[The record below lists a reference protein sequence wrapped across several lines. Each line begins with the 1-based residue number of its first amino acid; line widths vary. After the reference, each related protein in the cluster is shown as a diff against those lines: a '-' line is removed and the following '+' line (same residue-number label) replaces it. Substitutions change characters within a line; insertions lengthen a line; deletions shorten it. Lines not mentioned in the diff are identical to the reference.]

1 LKRTLELGIVLI
13 VASACAGQAVHSA
26 NPERQ
31 AALTLEAQGK
41 IGDAEAAWQAVAK
54 AHPADA
60 EPYAHMGLME
70 ARQEHYK
77 EAVPFYRKALAIN
90 PAFPGL
96 RLNLGLAL
104 FKGGE
109 LKQSLEEFGL
119 LLKAAPP
126 GSADAQRLTILVGMA
141 HYGLGEHEKAVPFLR
156 EAARADTQN
165 LQLRLALAHSCLWT
179 KQYQCVVDTGKEI
192 LTIDPESAEADMLA
206 GEAQDELKNTEGA
219 IEQFRAAVKAD
230 PKQPNAH
237 FGLGYLL
244 WTQRQYPAAAQEFQA
259 ELAND
264 PQHAQA
270 AAYLAD
276 ADMQLNHPDLARP
289 LLEKVAKT
297 NPGLA
302 LPHLDLGI
310 LYTDDGRQADALRE
324 LNTAATLTP
333 DDVNVHWRLG
343 RLLKSMGK
351 ADEARVEFDKASN
364 LRKATDDALMT
375 KINDAKAQP
384 AHDAQPA
391 GTQPEH

>member
-1 LKRTLELGIVLI
+1 
-13 VASACAGQAVHSA
+13 
-26 NPERQ
+26 
-31 AALTLEAQGK
+31 
-41 IGDAEAAWQAVAK
+41 
-54 AHPADA
+54 
-60 EPYAHMGLME
+60 
-70 ARQEHYK
+70 
-77 EAVPFYRKALAIN
+77 
-90 PAFPGL
+90 
-96 RLNLGLAL
+96 
-104 FKGGE
+104 
-109 LKQSLEEFGL
+109 
-119 LLKAAPP
+119 
-126 GSADAQRLTILVGMA
+126 
-141 HYGLGEHEKAVPFLR
+141 
-156 EAARADTQN
+156 
-165 LQLRLALAHSCLWT
+165 
-179 KQYQCVVDTGKEI
+179 
-192 LTIDPESAEADMLA
+192 MLA

-244 WTQRQYPAAAQEFQA
+244 WTQKQYPAAAQEFQA